1 MKTNTNPVLDANY
14 ERLAQAIVKQAVSD
28 YIGAILRQKKA
39 SEKKAEATTNEE
51 IKVQKKK

>member
-28 YIGAILRQKKA
+28 YIGAILRQKK
-39 SEKKAEATTNEE
+39 SLSKESRSDY
-51 IKVQKKK
+51 